1 MIDQNFIEHKWREYL
16 SSIPVGEQERDLQF
30 STISELKSLVTT
42 GYQLNREK
50 ILPVKFSFTTDM
62 EALKATLKIQTR

>member
-1 MIDQNFIEHKWREYL
+1 MIDQKFIEHKWREYL
-16 SSIPVGEQERDLQF
+16 SSIPVGEHDLQF

-50 ILPVKFSFTTDM
+50 ILPVRFSFTTDM

>member
-1 MIDQNFIEHKWREYL
+1 MIDQKFIEHKWREYL
-16 SSIPVGEQERDLQF
+16 SSIPVGEHDLQF

-50 ILPVKFSFTTDM
+50 ILPVRFSFTTDM
-62 EALKATLKIQTR
+62 EALKARLKIQTR